1 MNAAL
6 AGPFLEARR
15 AESLAPALVLAV
27 AVHVLLAVILTFGVR
42 WQSRAPQVISVE
54 LWQPPPPPA
63 PVVQP
68 EPPKPAPVPEAKPEP
83 RIEKPDIAIKVPPK
97 PKPKPEAKPKP
108 VAQPAPRKPDDR
120 LAQQQLRE
128 ELAREQQL
136 LAAERERQAIKDQL
150 AREAAAA
157 RFTAIAGW
165 VDKIR
170 LKIRNNIHLP
180 PDLKG
185 NPEALFLVTQ
195 LPTGEVLQARLVIS
209 SGHAAYDE
217 AVLRAILKSSPLP
230 KPDSPGVFER
240 ELKLT
245 FRPKD

>member
-1 MNAAL
+1 MSAAL
-6 AGPFLEARR
+6 AGPFLEWRR
-15 AESLAPALVLAV
+15 EEDLAPAIGLAV
-27 AVHVLLAVILTFGVR
+27 AVHVVLAAALVLGVT
-42 WQSRAPQVISVE
+42 WQNRAPDVVTVE

-83 RIEKPDIAIKVPPK
+83 RIEKPDIAIKEPPK
-97 PKPKPEAKPKP
+97 PKPKPKP
-108 VAQPAPRKPDDR
+108 VAKAAPPRADDR
-120 LAQQQLRE
+120 LAQQRLRE
-128 ELAREQQL
+128 ELAREQQT
-136 LAAERERQAIKDQL
+136 LALDRERQSIKDQL
-150 AREAAAA
+150 ARDAARSAAAA
-157 RFTAIAGW
+157 RDRAMATW
-165 VDKIR
+165 VDKVR
-170 LKIRNNIHLP
+170 AKIRGNIVLP

-185 NPEALFLVTQ
+185 NPEALYLVTQ

-209 SGHAAYDE
+209 SGHTAYDE